1 MKKGLK
7 LVLKSFFIKIEI
19 KTEKRPRQ
27 FCREFSGLQGRQY
40 ETFLKTFV
48 QFMCI
53 IAFNDLT
60 HKIMFFEV

>member
-27 FCREFSGLQGRQY
+27 FCREFSGLQGSM
-40 ETFLKTFV
+40 K
-48 QFMCI
+48 
-53 IAFNDLT
+53 
-60 HKIMFFEV
+60 FFWKMLLPLGEEPF